1 MEKIN
6 IIERG
11 LILSEMEKQFLELE
25 KKYRNKNIIF
35 LIDVDLYVEYNNAYF
50 ESTEQGINDYK
61 FYINGNNLT
70 ISCEDG
76 KTRKYNIQISDDV
89 LKECDYKRY
98 IRVLE
103 IREEK
108 EVKIY

>member
-1 MEKIN
+1 MN

-35 LIDVDLYVEYNNAYF
+35 LIDEDLYIEYNNAYF
-50 ESTEQGINDYK
+50 DSTEQGLNDYK
-61 FYINGNNLT
+61 FYLNGNNIT

-76 KTRKYNIQISDDV
+76 KTRKYNIQISDCN
-89 LKECDYKRY
+89 LKECDYKNY

-103 IREEK
+103 IKEEK
-108 EVKIY
+108 EVKIS